1 MPRFPSL
8 SKEFIE
14 FTLIEQTTKLVSIRC
29 FDLGFIPYQ
38 SPYGDQLVKLWG
50 PTFLHRFFSKK

>member
-14 FTLIEQTTKLVSIRC
+14 FTLIEQTTKLISIRC
-29 FDLGFIPYQ
+29 FDMGFIPYE
-38 SPYGDQLVKLWG
+38 SPYGD
-50 PTFLHRFFSKK
+50 